1 MTKDTGI
8 AHLHDKQLSQLH
20 NKMVEEIIDYAI
32 LLLDKNGIIQ
42 NWNKGAEK
50 IKGYKA
56 EEVIGSS
63 FSIFY
68 TPEDQKA
75 GIPQLLIKQAIEKGH
90 AVHEGLRVRANGS
103 QFWGNINITAMH
115 NETGDVIGFTKITR
129 DLTEKRAAEQLLK
142 DGYEKI
148 LRFVEHAPSAIAM
161 FDTNM
166 CYVAASQQWFTD
178 YKLLGKDIIGQS
190 HYEVFPEIGENW
202 KYIHRLC
209 MQGHIDKCDEAYFLR
224 ADGTEQW
231 LKWEV
236 RPWYISEGTV
246 GGIIMYTADVTA
258 NKIRER
264 EKELLQEELKI
275 SEQRFRESFEH
286 SAIGMALV
294 SPEGKWVQINKKV
307 SEMLGYTETELLSKT
322 FQDITHSDDLESDL
336 LKVQSLLAGRKS
348 TYQMEKRYYH
358 KNGNIIWVLLSV
370 SLIRD
375 TNGEPLYFVSQ
386 IEDITTRKKAE
397 EELKKVN
404 RELTA
409 IFNSG
414 IYVSIIGTTPNGT
427 ITHFSKGA
435 ENMLGY
441 TAAEMIGKQTPAVIH
456 IENEIVQRGKELTSL
471 FGRPISGFDV
481 FVEYA
486 RQGKHESRE
495 WTYIRKDGTTFPV
508 QLVVTAIKN
517 EMGEI
522 TGYLGIATDLSEQ
535 KLMEEQRVKYAE
547 IDAKNKELEQF
558 TFIAS
563 HDLQEPLR
571 TVASFAGLLSKQYS
585 GKILD
590 ENADKYL
597 QYMMQ
602 SAGRM
607 KELITGLL
615 YYSRIG
621 KERVLETTD
630 CNVLINEVLHDL
642 TVAIQESGAKISV
655 SPLPTLPVYATEL
668 KQLFQNVISNAIKF
682 RKPNTQPEISISA
695 HKVNNVWQFAFKDN
709 GIGIDPV
716 NFKKIFI
723 IFQRLHDKT
732 EYEGTGIGLAHCKK
746 IVELHNGKIWVQSEL
761 NSGSTFF
768 FTINT
773 YRPLEK
779 EIEMHPAY

>member
-1 MTKDTGI
+1 
-8 AHLHDKQLSQLH
+8 
-20 NKMVEEIIDYAI
+20 
-32 LLLDKNGIIQ
+32 LLDKNGIIQ

-56 EEVIGSS
+56 EEVIGRN

-75 GIPQLLIKQAIEKGH
+75 GIPELLIKQAIENGN
-90 AVHEGLRVRANGS
+90 ALHEGWRLHANGT
-103 QFWGNINITAMH
+103 QFWGHVSITSLH
-115 NETGDVIGFTKITR
+115 NKKGEVIGFTKITR
-129 DLTEKRAAEQLLK
+129 DLTEKRTADQILK
-142 DGYEKI
+142 EGYERI

-178 YKLLGKDIIGQS
+178 YKILGKEIIGKS
-190 HYEVFPEIGENW
+190 HYEVFPEIGEDW
-202 KYIHRLC
+202 KEIHRKC
-209 MQGHIDKCDEAYFLR
+209 MLGHIDKCDEACFKR
-224 ADGTEQW
+224 ANGTEQW

-236 RPWYISEGTV
+236 RPWYV
-246 GGIIMYTADVTA
+246 GQNVVAGIIMYTADITA
-258 NKIRER
+258 DKLRER

-275 SEQRFRESFEH
+275 SEEKFRGSFEY

-294 SPEGKWVQINKKV
+294 LTNGQWLKVNKQV
-307 SEMLGYTETELLSKT
+307 CQMLGYTENELLSKT
-322 FQDITHSDDLESDL
+322 FQDITHPDDLESDL
-336 LKVQSLLAGRKS
+336 LRLQSLLAGRIN

-358 KNGNIIWVLLSV
+358 KNGSIIWVLLSV
-370 SLIRD
+370 SLIKD
-375 TNGEPLYFVSQ
+375 TDGNPLYFVSQ
-386 IEDITTRKKAE
+386 IEDISNRKKAE

-414 IYVSIIGTTPNGT
+414 IYVSIIGTNPTGT

-435 ENMLGY
+435 ENLLGY
-441 TAAEMIGKQTPAVIH
+441 SADEMIGKQKPSLIH
-456 IENEIVQRGKELTSL
+456 IEEEIIQRGKELSNL

-486 RQGKHESRE
+486 KQGKHESRE
-495 WTYIRKDGTTFPV
+495 WTYRRKDGTTFPV
-508 QLVVTAIKN
+508 QLVVNAIKN

-522 TGYLGIATDLSEQ
+522 TGYVGIATDLTEQ
-535 KLMEEQRVKYAE
+535 KLIEENRLKYAE

-571 TVASFAGLLSKQYS
+571 TISNFAGLLSKQYA
-585 GKILD
+585 GKVLD

-597 QYMMQ
+597 HYMIQ
-602 SAGRM
+602 SASRM
-607 KELITGLL
+607 KDLITGLL

-621 KERVLETTD
+621 KERVLEIAD
-630 CNVLINEVLHDL
+630 CNLLINEVLADL
-642 TVAIQESGAKISV
+642 TIAINESGAQITVNK
-655 SPLPTLPVYATEL
+655 LPQLHIYASEL
-668 KQLFQNVISNAIKF
+668 KQLFQNLISNAIKF
-682 RKPNTQPEISISA
+682 NKPGNIPQISISA
-695 HKVNNVWQFAFKDN
+695 QKVNGIWQFAFKDN
-709 GIGIDPV
+709 GIGIEPV
-716 NFKKIFI
+716 NFEKIFI
-723 IFQRLHDKT
+723 IFQRLHNKS

-746 IVELHNGKIWVQSEL
+746 IVELHNGKIWI
-761 NSGSTFF
+761 NSAINTGSTFF

-773 YRPLEK
+773 HPDEK
-779 EIEMHPAY
+779 EIEMHTTC